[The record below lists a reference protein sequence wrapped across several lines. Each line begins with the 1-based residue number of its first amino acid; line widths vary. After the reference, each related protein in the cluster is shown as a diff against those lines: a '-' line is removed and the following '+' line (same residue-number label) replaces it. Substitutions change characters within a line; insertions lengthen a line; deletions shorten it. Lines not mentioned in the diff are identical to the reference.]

1 MSCQEKYT
9 DRQKSVPD
17 LLLIIVSFFEEDLA
31 WKTCGFSLIPQSQFQ
46 IGLPLRFLSKTAD
59 QIGRASCRARV

>member
-17 LLLIIVSFFEEDLA
+17 LLLIIVFFFEEDLA
-31 WKTCGFSLIPQSQFQ
+31 WKTCSFSLISQSQFQ
-46 IGLPLRFLSKTAD
+46 IGLPLRFLSKTRTFI
-59 QIGRASCRARV
+59 QLL